1 MNIHLLLSILMVI
14 VGVVFLILSF
24 VFPSEIKIGAC
35 IASLILAAIFYF
47 QHKKQS
53 EPIRSNSK

>member
-24 VFPSEIKIGAC
+24 IFPGEIKIGAC

-53 EPIRSNSK
+53 KAIRSTSN